1 MKKVS
6 CENQPPFDPLPGSL
20 LIVLSGPSGVGKDA
34 LLTRIKQSGY
44 PLQYVTTLTTRGK
57 RANERDNEHYHFVS
71 PGKFQEMI
79 RNEELLE
86 WANVYGNWYGV
97 PKQPVQKAL
106 EKGQD
111 TIVKVDIQG
120 AATIKK
126 LLPEVVSIILMP
138 PSMEELVSR
147 LNQRCTETPFD
158 LALRIKTAG
167 GEVEQLALFDYVVV
181 NREDEVDLA
190 VSEVKAIITAEKCR
204 VSPRKITL

>member
-1 MKKVS
+1 MKNAS
-6 CENQPPFDPLPGSL
+6 YENQPSFDSPPRPL
-20 LIVLSGPSGVGKDA
+20 LIVLSGPSGVGKDV

-44 PLQYVTTLTTRGK
+44 PLKYVTTVTTRGK

-71 PGKFQEMI
+71 PGEFQEMI
-79 RNEELLE
+79 KNEEFLE
-86 WANVYGNWYGV
+86 WASVYGNWYGV
-97 PKQPVQKAL
+97 PKQPIQKAL

-126 LLPEVVSIILMP
+126 LLPEIVSIILMP

-147 LNQRCTETPFD
+147 LTQRRTETPFD

-167 GEVEQLALFDYVVV
+167 GEVKQLALFDYVVV

-190 VSEVKAIITAEKCR
+190 VSEVKALITAEKCR

>member
-1 MKKVS
+1 MKNAS
-6 CENQPPFDPLPGSL
+6 CENQPSFDSPPRPLM
-20 LIVLSGPSGVGKDA
+20 IVLSGPSGVGKDV

-44 PLQYVTTLTTRGK
+44 PLKYVTTVTTRGK

-71 PGKFQEMI
+71 PGEFQEMI
-79 RNEELLE
+79 KNEEFLE
-86 WANVYGNWYGV
+86 WASVYGNWYGV
-97 PKQPVQKAL
+97 PKQPIQKAL

-126 LLPEVVSIILMP
+126 LLPEVVSIIVMP
-138 PSMEELVSR
+138 PSMEGLVSR
-147 LNQRCTETPFD
+147 LNQRRTETHFD

-167 GEVEQLALFDYVVV
+167 GEVKQLALFDYVVV

>member
-1 MKKVS
+1 MKNVS

-44 PLQYVTTLTTRGK
+44 PLEYVTTVTTRGK
-57 RANERDNEHYHFVS
+57 RVNERDNEHYHFVS
-71 PGKFQEMI
+71 PGEFQELI
-79 RNEELLE
+79 RNGELLE

-97 PKQPVQKAL
+97 PKQPIQKAM
-106 EKGQD
+106 EKGQH

-126 LLPEVVSIILMP
+126 LLPEAVSIILMP
-138 PSMEELVSR
+138 PSMEELASR

-167 GEVEQLALFDYVVV
+167 EEVEQLAPFDYVVV